1 MAKVSFKSHGQT
13 LRFLKLRDSGA
24 LVRILRIYTRI
35 LRTLWAGVS
44 GDIPG
49 VSGLDLHQHIFFF
62 QILSSL
68 ILILVIYLGMVRPR
82 AGESLEDAEQ
92 RRQKRRHDPHT
103 QREDAPRN
111 PPRELRPRHRAGKE
125 PAGSS
130 SKEPRKAPYILQSR
144 AAAPP
149 SRPTPTSKGIAH
161 DICPKTPPRL
171 VVEYPP
177 GQRTYPNIP
186 RLHRP
191 GIVPGFTV
199 EMERNYY
206 K

>member
-24 LVRILRIYTRI
+24 FVRILRIYTRI

-49 VSGLDLHQHIFFF
+49 VSGLDHHRHILFFP
-62 QILSSL
+62 ILSCLVLISL
-68 ILILVIYLGMVRPR
+68 IFSLGMVRPR

-92 RRQKRRHDPHT
+92 RRQKRRHDPRAP
-103 QREDAPRN
+103 REDPPN

-130 SKEPRKAPYILQSR
+130 SRKEPRKGPYIMQSR
-144 AAAPP
+144 PMAPP
-149 SRPTPTSKGIAH
+149 SR
-161 DICPKTPPRL
+161 L
-171 VVEYPP
+171 
-177 GQRTYPNIP
+177 
-186 RLHRP
+186 
-191 GIVPGFTV
+191 
-199 EMERNYY
+199 
-206 K
+206 